1 MTRYLD
7 TIPHPWNDAV
17 IQTAIFKNFTDA
29 RTAIEDTEGG
39 RLWRSLQ
46 ELGDSVYVLET
57 NISELLDEIS
67 LFSDRSKNPVF
78 WHQSDGSE
86 AERYTLEVKR
96 KLSNCTAAL
105 MALVDHARNFT
116 RTSPVPEY
124 GEELRKHFSSPGLH
138 DFLQCLRNYNTHWRI
153 AQANWVISHDFDA
166 KSRHARFLVT
176 KAELLAWDSW
186 NAMAKGYIEGIK
198 EAVDIYEVFSTYRD
212 NAQSFYSW
220 HRGAVLSQ
228 YNAILR
234 PYLEYKRLYE
244 GINKKY
250 HWNMVISHVPKTL
263 NPLQYLS
270 RYLPSH
276 AVERVLALPHQSKQQ
291 VDEIIRLLDLDEF
304 CDEALR
310 NKAYALFGAEK

>member
-1 MTRYLD
+1 
-7 TIPHPWNDAV
+7 
-17 IQTAIFKNFTDA
+17 
-29 RTAIEDTEGG
+29 
-39 RLWRSLQ
+39 
-46 ELGDSVYVLET
+46 
-57 NISELLDEIS
+57 
-67 LFSDRSKNPVF
+67 
-78 WHQSDGSE
+78 
-86 AERYTLEVKR
+86 
-96 KLSNCTAAL
+96 
-105 MALVDHARNFT
+105 
-116 RTSPVPEY
+116 
-124 GEELRKHFSSPGLH
+124 
-138 DFLQCLRNYNTHWRI
+138 
-153 AQANWVISHDFDA
+153 
-166 KSRHARFLVT
+166 
-176 KAELLAWDSW
+176 
-186 NAMAKGYIEGIK
+186 MAKGYIEGIK